1 MGHMPIV
8 DDIQNS
14 AKGQEGVP
22 CDVEV
27 YRKPRT
33 KAVRGYVRV
42 ELEEGD
48 QVTYS
53 FELGPWTCALLLTS
67 VECITCSSHMV
78 KLVMLTMCWVLL
90 LLQCNLSSCC
100 NWSVLGRF
108 PDQRQGVGTHTCMKL
123 PLLLFL
129 LPDGLW

>member
-1 MGHMPIV
+1 MPADIVGWESRIVFARKLEMGHKPIV

-33 KAVRGYVRV
+33 KAVSGYVRV

-53 FELGPWTCALLLTS
+53 FELGPWNCALLLTS
-67 VECITCSSHMV
+67 VECITCSPHMLKTSHANNV
-78 KLVMLTMCWVLL
+78 LRAALVAVQPVI
-90 LLQCNLSSCC
+90 LLQLVCP
-100 NWSVLGRF
+100 GPIF
-108 PDQRQGVGTHTCMKL
+108 
-123 PLLLFL
+123 
-129 LPDGLW
+129 